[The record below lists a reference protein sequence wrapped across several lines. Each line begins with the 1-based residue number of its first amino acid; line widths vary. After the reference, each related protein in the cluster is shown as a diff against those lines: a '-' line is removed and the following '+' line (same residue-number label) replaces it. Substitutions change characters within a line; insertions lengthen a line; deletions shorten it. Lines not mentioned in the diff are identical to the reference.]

1 MISLRCASSPSPPCE
16 WRRSRGGVS
25 FGSYGISGFGCL
37 SPGPT
42 RSPVSPLAGNIDSLP
57 GQVALALLLLR
68 DAAHALQFRH
78 VRERPARSLKPLT
91 SHGARARHPRLSQ
104 AAMASGAHPAVALN
118 GRLIR
123 NGVAPLHDD
132 HRHPGSL
139 PSGRIVWPDRTVEA
153 AVRSR
158 QESRVA
164 WPVYA
169 VPPDG
174 CMRVSEK
181 NDDRDAIVSLYDGT
195 VVTRAL
201 ASVLSSASRLYGMH
215 GSVCRA
221 CHGDLT

>member
-57 GQVALALLLLR
+57 GQVALALPLLR
-68 DAAHALQFRH
+68 YGAHALQFRH
-78 VRERPARSLKPLT
+78 VRVKPARSLKPLT

-104 AAMASGAHPAVALN
+104 AAMASGAHPAVGAQRASHPQRRGAAARRPPASREPAKRQDSLARPCGRGCGAQQAGEPRCVACLRGSA
-118 GRLIR
+118 GRL
-123 NGVAPLHDD
+123 
-132 HRHPGSL
+132 
-139 PSGRIVWPDRTVEA
+139 
-153 AVRSR
+153 
-158 QESRVA
+158 
-164 WPVYA
+164 
-169 VPPDG
+169 
-174 CMRVSEK
+174 CMRVSEN

-201 ASVLSSASRLYGMH
+201 ASVLSSAS
-215 GSVCRA
+215 
-221 CHGDLT
+221 